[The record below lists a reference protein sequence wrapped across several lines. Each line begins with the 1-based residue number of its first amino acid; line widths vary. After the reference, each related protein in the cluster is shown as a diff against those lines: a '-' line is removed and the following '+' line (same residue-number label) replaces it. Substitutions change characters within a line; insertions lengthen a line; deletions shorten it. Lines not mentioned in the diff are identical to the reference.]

1 MKALVLTAFGGP
13 ENFEMKNIP
22 MPEVRQGTLLIKLAA
37 TSINSL
43 DVKIREGGLAIVPDL
58 PAVLGSDVAGTVEEV
73 GAGVVG
79 FCVGDEVYG
88 CAGGVKG
95 LGGTLAEYI
104 VADVRLI
111 APKPKALSMLEAA
124 ALPLVSIT
132 AVQALER
139 AAASANDHVLIHG
152 GVGGVGHIGIQFAKA
167 LGCRVAATI
176 GGDEDDAV
184 VRKLGADDVI
194 NFRKET
200 VKEYVHR
207 LTSGCGFDVILDTV
221 GKKNLLGSM
230 EAAKSYGRIS
240 TTNGRV
246 TVDLSMAH
254 EKTLALYFNFMML
267 ALINGNGREEHGKI
281 LRHVTSLVEDGRIR
295 PLIDAERFTLET
307 AADGQRRL
315 ASGQSK
321 GKVVVAIGSPERQGW
336 IREVSSRSASTD
348 TSASTSLRS
357 PA

>member
-13 ENFEMKNIP
+13 ENFELRDIP
-22 MPEVRQGTLLIKLAA
+22 KPEVRQGTLLIKLAA

-43 DVKIREGGLAIVPDL
+43 DVKIREGGLNIAPEL
-58 PAVLGSDVAGTVEEV
+58 PAVLGSDIAGTVEEV
-73 GAGVVG
+73 GAGVTG
-79 FCVGDEVYG
+79 FSVGDEVYG

-104 VADVRLI
+104 VADAALI
-111 APKPKALSMLEAA
+111 APKPKALSMLESA

-132 AVQALER
+132 AVQALGR
-139 AAASANDHVLIHG
+139 AATIAGDHVLIHG

-176 GGDEDDAV
+176 GAEEDDAA

-194 NFRKET
+194 NFRNEN
-200 VKEYVHR
+200 VKEYVER
-207 LTSGCGFDVILDTV
+207 LTSGRGFYVILDTV

-230 EAAKSYGRIS
+230 EAAKSKGRIS

-254 EKTLALYFNFMML
+254 EKTLVLFFNFMML
-267 ALINGNGREEHGKI
+267 PLINGKGREEHGKI
-281 LRHVTSLVEDGRIR
+281 LRHVTSLVEDGSIH
-295 PLIDAERFTLET
+295 PLIDVKRFTLET
-307 AADGQRRL
+307 AASGHLRL
-315 ASGQSK
+315 QSGQSK
-321 GKVVVAIGSPERQGW
+321 GKIVVTIP
-336 IREVSSRSASTD
+336 
-348 TSASTSLRS
+348 
-357 PA
+357 